1 MPVAMGVPIQAVAG
15 RIPIPTAVPSG
26 EAVPCGV
33 AGPIPIAT
41 AVPSEE
47 AVPLGMPVSMAAAN
61 AVAPTPMSMQASASE
76 ILRFPCGAHKY
87 EQLKAM
93 TRADVPY
100 ALASRGM
107 TRAQWAECTDALER
121 VHDAQFFKNCPF
133 AQLCYWCIPLG
144 PLQFLLCFANPITW
158 VSCIIPVESAKKA
171 LLMRL
176 PRLLQPLGYKVDFPD
191 DMDDTVVFE
200 PGVYRLRPRTFWT
213 WEECCKLLCNGEGG
227 GA

>member
-121 VHDAQFFKNCPF
+121 VHDAQFFKNCPS
-133 AQLCYWCIPLG
+133 AEACY
-144 PLQFLLCFANPITW
+144 
-158 VSCIIPVESAKKA
+158 
-171 LLMRL
+171 
-176 PRLLQPLGYKVDFPD
+176 
-191 DMDDTVVFE
+191 
-200 PGVYRLRPRTFWT
+200 
-213 WEECCKLLCNGEGG
+213 
-227 GA
+227 